1 MRALV
6 VAVIFAMVATEAHA
20 IVGGTPSTDPSVVAL
35 VRGEGAATE
44 LVCSATA
51 IASFAVLTAAHCVQ
65 NPELPDAIVM
75 GQRVRPVA
83 KFVASGFDPTTLEN
97 DLAILVF
104 EQTIPA
110 SPKQVELLE
119 TRAGDTMQLLGF
131 GRTSPDDMTSV
142 LLREGTATIVET
154 SPASIVSRGPS
165 FTCEGDS
172 GGPALIG
179 DRIVGVT
186 SSGDAACA
194 EHSRHIPVAPHIAFI
209 DRTLELTAPQSA
221 RVGDRC
227 WYLQNCVLSECRPAI
242 DDPRLSF
249 CTTTCDDE
257 VTCPSGLFCL
267 QGICHHPPPSPGAL
281 TSRCTIDED
290 CADELCLA
298 PAGDD
303 DTRCTRRCFSDLPG
317 FECPSGTACEPA
329 SDDGEACFRAAEGG
343 CCSGA
348 PQPSILLALF
358 VLLARRPRAGRQLL
372 RGRGRP

>member
-1 MRALV
+1 
-6 VAVIFAMVATEAHA
+6 MVATEAHA

-44 LVCSATA
+44 LVCSGIA
-51 IASFAVLTAAHCVQ
+51 IQLHAVLTAAHCLA
-65 NPELPDAIVM
+65 NGTLPDVLV
-75 GQRVRPVA
+75 GGERRRPVA
-83 KFVASGFDPTTLEN
+83 RFIAPGFDATTLEN
-97 DLAILVF
+97 DVAILVF
-104 EQTIPA
+104 DQPLVAAPPTPI
-110 SPKQVELLE
+110 ELAPPIVGE
-119 TRAGDTMQLLGF
+119 MIQLVGY
-131 GRTSPDDMTSV
+131 GRTAPDDTSPFV
-142 LLREGTATIVET
+142 LRTGAATIVES
-154 SPASIVSRGPS
+154 SPAGIVSRGPA

-172 GGPALIG
+172 GGPALLG

-186 SSGDAACA
+186 SSGDVGCA
-194 EHSRHIPVAPHIAFI
+194 EHSRHVRIADHAAWIDAVVAA
-209 DRTLELTAPQSA
+209 TLPSVGK
-221 RVGDRC
+221 VGDRC
-227 WYLQNCVLSECRPAI
+227 WYTENCELLDCRPAL

-249 CTTTCDDE
+249 CTMDCTGDD
-257 VTCPSGLFCL
+257 CPGDLVCL
-267 QGICHHPPPSPGAL
+267 QGSCHHRSPSPGAL

-358 VLLARRPRAGRQLL
+358 VLLARRPRPGRQLL